1 MSAGFYDPLA
11 GDDPDE
17 SGAAPADAGMAEG
30 VPCDVGA
37 APAVVDA
44 VEENPAKVATLRPD
58 PADGPRKGKEKRKPM
73 IEFLRPSEIAEYVTP
88 ENHFLVGDSLI
99 QRGALTIFA
108 GPGGVGKS
116 RAVFSLAVSA
126 ARGESNWMGF
136 PIHFGFKTMVVQSEN
151 GLPRLSKDFKNLGD
165 AAGLDNRMLVSAP
178 PDGMIAMKNPNFRD
192 DLTAAAPNFDSYI
205 SQQRQI
211 AVAQAAQRDQ
221 FQPQIVDV
229 GDSGRQA
236 FLQSRGSAQLLPDGT
251 EADKSRPKIMVTEH
265 GIAVIDPS
273 TGAAS
278 LVKDASGNPVMPMP
292 KAGANKGIDPV
303 AILASDDFKKKLDP
317 VNDRIID
324 LSAKVVSGNKYWGP
338 DWLPAMGRT
347 TYADQLRAEQVRRDA
362 LMQTAPAGYNA
373 AVPAGP
379 AAPAGDTH
387 SEGDTATNP
396 QTGARMVYQSGNW
409 VAAGTSGGGVDRASA
424 LKAAQDAIANGADP
438 AAVNARLQKLG
449 FR

>member
-1 MSAGFYDPLA
+1 MFAPVINQIGPALIERGYSN
-11 GDDPDE
+11 
-17 SGAAPADAGMAEG
+17 AAD
-30 VPCDVGA
+30 
-37 APAVVDA
+37 
-44 VEENPAKVATLRPD
+44 LQ
-58 PADGPRKGKEKRKPM
+58 
-73 IEFLRPSEIAEYVTP
+73 L
-88 ENHFLVGDSLI
+88 
-99 QRGALTIFA
+99 RGAQAMASGISQA
-108 GPGGVGKS
+108 GNSVGNAVAQAAAKWQQEARQADSNAGVLSTYHQMNEQAKRDSGS
-116 RAVFSLAVSA
+116 GIMPDSFFDALA
-126 ARGESNWMGF
+126 NT
-136 PIHFGFKTMVVQSEN
+136 KNKDQQS
-151 GLPRLSKDFKNLGD
+151 G
-165 AAGLDNRMLVSAP
+165 ML
-178 PDGMIAMKNPNFRD
+178 M
-192 DLTAAAPNFDSYI
+192 AAAPNFDSYI

-373 AVPAGP
+373 AVPACP

>member
-192 DLTAAAPNFDSYI
+192 DLTAAAREFGPDMIVFDPLNSMVADSQERDIIELLGYLREIACEVGTNPALLVVHHLRKPREGDKHRGRSMANLLAGSYVI
-205 SQQRQI
+205 TSSAR
-211 AVAQAAQRDQ
+211 AVMTLQAATDQ
-221 FQPQIVDV
+221 EDDPHTVLTVAKCND
-229 GDSGRQA
+229 GMMAPR
-236 FLQSRGSAQLLPDGT
+236 SAWRRTDGGFF
-251 EADKSRPKIMVTEH
+251 AH
-265 GIAVIDPS
+265 A
-273 TGAAS
+273 
-278 LVKDASGNPVMPMP
+278 
-292 KAGANKGIDPV
+292 
-303 AILASDDFKKKLDP
+303 DDFDWTAFDGQSGPLAKIREEHILRLFDYGARTMTQAAAAKKLMEMTDSKKSAAYGAL
-317 VNDRIID
+317 DYQKGRFAEIIEPD
-324 LSAKVVSGNKYWGP
+324 LESGVIRLSA
-338 DWLPAMGRT
+338 
-347 TYADQLRAEQVRRDA
+347 
-362 LMQTAPAGYNA
+362 
-373 AVPAGP
+373 
-379 AAPAGDTH
+379 
-387 SEGDTATNP
+387 EGIK
-396 QTGARMVYQSGNW
+396 RS
-409 VAAGTSGGGVDRASA
+409 
-424 LKAAQDAIANGADP
+424 QDDDD
-438 AAVNARLQKLG
+438 
-449 FR
+449 